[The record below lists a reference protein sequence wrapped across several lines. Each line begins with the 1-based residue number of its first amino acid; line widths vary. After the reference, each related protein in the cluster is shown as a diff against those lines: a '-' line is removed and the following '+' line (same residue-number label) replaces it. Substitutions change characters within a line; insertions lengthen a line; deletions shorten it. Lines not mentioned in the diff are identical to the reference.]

1 MNDQKE
7 FKELSNEWLN
17 LKKLSVKHSTYIK
30 YKNITHLYLDDVFNN
45 KDIDEYTET
54 DYYQLFYNLSHQF
67 HLSNSVL
74 KSIYIVL
81 KGILTYGQSQYH
93 LNIHCPKIPLPASK
107 KEIHVL
113 TKEET
118 CILSSYCRSKT
129 NITTLAV
136 FISMYTGMRLGEICG
151 LKWEDIDLDKGI
163 IHVSRTVQRIENDQN
178 DHFKTSKMIFEPK
191 TQSSKREIVLTDFL
205 IEYLKSYQSLYET
218 DNTFYIL
225 SNSLN
230 IPEPRNIQR
239 RFKRLCKRLNI
250 NMNFHSLRHSFATNC
265 LSYGIDI
272 KIISETLGHSNIST
286 TMNLYVHPTLDFKR
300 EQMNKIPI

>member
-1 MNDQKE
+1 MPQKKD
-7 FKELSNEWLN
+7 FKEISREWLN
-17 LKKLSVKHSTYIK
+17 IKKLSVKYSTYIK
-30 YKNITHLYLDDVFNN
+30 YKNIIELYLDNIYKC
-45 KDIDEYTET
+45 KDISQYTDN
-54 DYYQLFYNLSHQF
+54 DYYQLFYNLSHHE
-67 HLSNSVL
+67 HLSNSIL
-74 KSIYIVL
+74 RSINIVL
-81 KGILTYGQSQYH
+81 KGILIYGQKQYDLPFHYPDIH
-93 LNIHCPKIPLPASK
+93 LPSSK

-113 TKEET
+113 SKEET
-118 CILSSYCRSKT
+118 SVLSTYCRTKI
-129 NITTLAV
+129 NITTLSV
-136 FISMYTGMRLGEICG
+136 FMSMYTGMRLGEICG
-151 LKWEDIDLDKGI
+151 LKWEDVDLDKGV
-163 IHVSRTVQRIENDQN
+163 IHVSRTVQRIEDDKN

-205 IEYLKSYQSLYET
+205 IEYLKSYQSLNDT
-218 DNTFYIL
+218 DDHYYIL